1 MSNLILTT
9 DFVEKLGALF
19 AEDFTHRGSDEHVI
33 NDSKGLFIQCFMDVT
48 KADYFDDDCEY
59 ITVDEDKTI
68 GFFTPESHYEVV
80 KAEDL
85 KAGDCVIRGEPG
97 NHRIVKITCRADH
110 VYYVSFMFDG
120 EPEQTFERTRT
131 LWKV

>member
-9 DFVEKLGALF
+9 GFVEKLGALF
-19 AEDFTHRGSDEHVI
+19 GEDFTHRGSDEHVV
-33 NDSKGLFIQCFMDVT
+33 NDSKGLFVQLFMDVT

-85 KAGDCVIRGEPG
+85 KAGDCIILGNTG
-97 NHRIVKITCRADH
+97 NHRIVKITCRAD
-110 VYYVSFMFDG
+110 M
-120 EPEQTFERTRT
+120 QTHIN
-131 LWKV
+131 